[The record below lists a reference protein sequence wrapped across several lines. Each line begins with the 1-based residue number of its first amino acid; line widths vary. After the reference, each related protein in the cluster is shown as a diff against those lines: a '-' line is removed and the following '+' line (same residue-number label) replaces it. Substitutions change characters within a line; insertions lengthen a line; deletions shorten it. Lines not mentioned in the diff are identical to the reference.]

1 MRTKSEIVE
10 FVLGKMAQ
18 KKLTKSG
25 LGQALGA
32 NGGAQAKVQRA
43 NGFLSPKS
51 QKLNMADLFLVA
63 QFLGM
68 DPKDIILQEVAENE
82 IKSELPDY
90 NINPNHLVPLV
101 SGTATDNKDES
112 LQEWLVYPYDNSA
125 HKKIVAVTMPD
136 NRMSPAIKK
145 GEILFVDNRLYS
157 FSLSDRLI
165 LATYKNEF
173 IIGRFR
179 RLDNGQVQIYFEDS
193 KTDPVIYST
202 DNENL
207 EIVGVV
213 ISRFCETP

>member
-1 MRTKSEIVE
+1 MRTKPEIVDY
-10 FVLGKMAQ
+10 VLNKMSQ

-51 QKLNMADLFLVA
+51 DKVNMADLFLVA
-63 QFLGM
+63 QFLGV
-68 DPKDIILQEVAENE
+68 DPKDIILHEVKEKE
-82 IKSELPDY
+82 INSDLPDY

-101 SGTATDNKDES
+101 SSAANTEES
-112 LQEWLVYPYDNSA
+112 DDLKEWLIYPYDNSA
-125 HKKIVAVTMPD
+125 HKKIVAITMPD
-136 NRMSPAIKK
+136 NRMAPMIKK

-165 LATYKNEF
+165 LATYGNEF
-173 IIGRFR
+173 IVGRFR
-179 RLDNGQVQIYFEDS
+179 RLENGQVQIYFD
-193 KTDPVIYST
+193 DPLAEPVVYST
-202 DNENL
+202 DNEHL

-213 ISRFCETP
+213 ISRFCETN